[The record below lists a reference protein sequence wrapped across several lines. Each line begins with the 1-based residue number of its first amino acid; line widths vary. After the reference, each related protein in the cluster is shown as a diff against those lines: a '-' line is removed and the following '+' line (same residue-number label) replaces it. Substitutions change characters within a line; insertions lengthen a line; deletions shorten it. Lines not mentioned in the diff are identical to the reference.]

1 MLGLLALALPL
12 LVRAVF
18 LDALDVEVECV
29 GLHGEAAILRD
40 FLLPAFDFF
49 VNELFNAPAIDAYQM
64 VMVMTDF
71 LLEYR
76 LA

>member
-1 MLGLLALALPL
+1 MLRFRALAFLL

-18 LDALDVEVECV
+18 LDTFDVEVKCV
-29 GLHGEAAILRD
+29 SVHGETTILRD
-40 FLLPAFDFF
+40 FLLPAFDFL
-49 VNELFNAPAIDAYQM
+49 VNELLYAPAVDAYQM